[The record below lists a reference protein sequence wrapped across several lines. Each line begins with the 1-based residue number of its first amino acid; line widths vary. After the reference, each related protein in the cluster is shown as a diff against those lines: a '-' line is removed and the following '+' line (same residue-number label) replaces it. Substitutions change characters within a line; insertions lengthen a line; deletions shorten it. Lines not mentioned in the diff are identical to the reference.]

1 MRSESLICVAQ
12 AHDAHNQ
19 YAERKDVERAILQFA
34 QAPFHVEIR
43 GDDAARE
50 DVQHAKSCNE
60 ELSETTYEVPL
71 ARLEDE
77 IPRRRIRVQD
87 WNDDEQYESYEE

>member
-1 MRSESLICVAQ
+1 MRSECLICVAQ

-50 DVQHAKSCNE
+50 DVQHAKGCNE
-60 ELSETTYEVPL
+60 ELSKATHEVPL

-87 WNDDEQYESYEE
+87 WNNDEQYEGYEE